1 MGADLYM
8 NKSFK
13 ENELKYKPQ
22 LDKKIEERNALP
34 KGSDEANKAQE
45 KVGELFNKLYSSEV
59 YYRDSYNHGSLLWS
73 LGLSWWDDV
82 TKYIDDE
89 GDMSPDK
96 AQEFLDVIEGADL
109 KVDKE
114 FLKGAYEE
122 EGWTHD
128 QCVEHFEK
136 RREELI
142 SFLQK
147 SVDTKESIGC
157 SV

>member
-22 LDKKIEERNALP
+22 LDKKLEERNALP
-34 KGSDEANKAQE
+34 EGSDEANKAQE
-45 KVGELFNKLYSSEV
+45 EVGELFNKLYSSEV

-82 TKYIDDE
+82 SKYIDDE
-89 GDMSPDK
+89 GDMSPQM

-109 KVDKE
+109 EVDKE
-114 FLKGAYEE
+114 FLKGAYED
-122 EGWTHD
+122 EGWTHE
-128 QCVEHFEK
+128 QCAEYFEK
-136 RREELI
+136 RRQELI

-147 SVDTKESIGC
+147 SIDTKSSIGC
-157 SV
+157 SI

>member
-34 KGSDEANKAQE
+34 EGSDEANKAQE

-114 FLKGAYEE
+114 FLKGA
-122 EGWTHD
+122 
-128 QCVEHFEK
+128 
-136 RREELI
+136 
-142 SFLQK
+142 
-147 SVDTKESIGC
+147 
-157 SV
+157 

>member
-13 ENELKYKPQ
+13 ENELKYQPQ

-34 KGSDEANKAQE
+34 EGSDEANKAQE

-59 YYRDSYNHGSLLWS
+59 YYRDSYNHGSLLWA

-89 GDMSPDK
+89 GDMSPEK

-109 KVDKE
+109 DIGKE
-114 FLKGAYEE
+114 FLKQAYED

-128 QCVEHFEK
+128 ECVEYFEK

>member
-22 LDKKIEERNALP
+22 LDKKIEERDALP
-34 KGSDEANKAQE
+34 KGSDEANKAQD

-59 YYRDSYNHGSLLWS
+59 YYRDSYNHGSLLWA

-89 GDMSPDK
+89 GDMSPEK

-109 KVDKE
+109 DIGKE
-114 FLKGAYEE
+114 FLKQAYED

-128 QCVEHFEK
+128 ECVEYFEK

>member
-8 NKSFK
+8 NKSFEK
-13 ENELKYKPQ
+13 NRLKYSPQ

-34 KGSDEANKAQE
+34 EGCDEANKAQE
-45 KVGELFNKLYSSEV
+45 EVGELFNKLYSGEV

-82 TKYIDDE
+82 SKYIDDE
-89 GDMSPDK
+89 GDMSPQM

-109 KVDKE
+109 EVDKE
-114 FLKGAYEE
+114 FAKGAYED
-122 EGWTHD
+122 EGWTHE
-128 QCVEHFEK
+128 QCVEYFEE
-136 RREELI
+136 RRQELI

-147 SVDTKESIGC
+147 SIDTKSSIGC
-157 SV
+157 SI